1 MGKGYDVMGYWDCPM
16 CQTKKILGTE
26 RNCPNCGMPRGED
39 VKFYMDGPE
48 VKLTEEQQQKK
59 GKGADWMCEYCGGY
73 NSALDTVCVSCGAER
88 SGKDYF
94 EIRKA
99 KEKKQAEKQAEKDQ
113 EKKELD
119 DAIRNKKKEEVK
131 KKCKKKL
138 LIGLFI
144 FLLITAGLMFLGRS
158 KEYQVTLA
166 DKYWQSSV
174 DVEKYA
180 EVYESDWTLP
190 DGAELDHKEK
200 EIRTYEQVQH
210 GTTTETYESYEQVGS
225 HEETTYT
232 DNGDGTFHSSTTTV
246 PDYDYVTRTREVPN
260 YVSEPVYD
268 TKYYY
273 YIWRWQYDR
282 TLTAEEHGDKKV
294 YYAKEDLSD
303 DERYKNKQCSYYLTF
318 HDNEKDE
325 DETYEVTKEQYKQV
339 ETGAGYTIVV
349 SVDEITEIT
358 PAE

>member
-48 VKLTEEQQQKK
+48 VKLTEEQQKKK

-119 DAIRNKKKEEVK
+119 DAIRNKKKAEVK
-131 KKCKKKL
+131 KKRKKKL

-190 DGAELDHKEK
+190 DEQSWIIKKKRYERMNKCSTARRQRHMRAMSRSAHMRKRL
-200 EIRTYEQVQH
+200 IRITV
-210 GTTTETYESYEQVGS
+210 TVR
-225 HEETTYT
+225 
-232 DNGDGTFHSSTTTV
+232 STAV
-246 PDYDYVTRTREVPN
+246 RR
-260 YVSEPVYD
+260 
-268 TKYYY
+268 
-273 YIWRWQYDR
+273 
-282 TLTAEEHGDKKV
+282 
-294 YYAKEDLSD
+294 
-303 DERYKNKQCSYYLTF
+303 QCL
-318 HDNEKDE
+318 
-325 DETYEVTKEQYKQV
+325 
-339 ETGAGYTIVV
+339 IM
-349 SVDEITEIT
+349 IM
-358 PAE
+358 

>member
-94 EIRKA
+94 EVRKA

-119 DAIRNKKKEEVK
+119 DAIRNKKKADVK
-131 KKCKKKL
+131 KKRKKKL

-303 DERYKNKQCSYYLTF
+303 DERYENKQCSYYLTF

-325 DETYEVTKEQYKQV
+325 DATYEVTKEQYKQV

>member
-48 VKLTEEQQQKK
+48 VKLTEEQQKKK

-119 DAIRNKKKEEVK
+119 DAIRNKKKAEVK
-131 KKCKKKL
+131 KKRKKKL

-273 YIWRWQYDR
+273 YIWCWQYDR

>member
-94 EIRKA
+94 EIRKE
-99 KEKKQAEKQAEKDQ
+99 KEKKQAEKDQ
-113 EKKELD
+113 KKKELD

-131 KKCKKKL
+131 KKRKKKL

>member
-48 VKLTEEQQQKK
+48 VKLTKEQQKKK

-94 EIRKA
+94 EIRKEKEEKKAA
-99 KEKKQAEKQAEKDQ
+99 KEREEQQQNGIVQQPD
-113 EKKELD
+113 
-119 DAIRNKKKEEVK
+119 NKKKKPFNIKALV
-131 KKCKKKL
+131 
-138 LIGLFI
+138 IGIVIAVLAI
-144 FLLITAGLMFLGRS
+144 AGIAYLATP
-158 KEYQVTLA
+158 KTYEVTLA

-174 DVEKYA
+174 DVEKNT
-180 EVYESDWTLP
+180 ECYESDWSLP
-190 DGAELDHKEK
+190 SGAELDHKER
-200 EIRTYEQVQH
+200 EIRTYEQVQD
-210 GTTTETYESYEQVGS
+210 GTRTETYESYEVVGS
-225 HEETTYT
+225 HEETSYT

-246 PDYDYVTRTREVPN
+246 PDYGYVTRTREVPN
-260 YVSEPVYD
+260 YVDVPVYD

-349 SVDEITEIT
+349 DVDEITEIT

>member
-48 VKLTEEQQQKK
+48 VKLTEEQQKKK

-88 SGKDYF
+88 SGQDYF

-119 DAIRNKKKEEVK
+119 DAIRNKKKAEVK
-131 KKCKKKL
+131 KKRKKKL

>member
-94 EIRKA
+94 EVRKA

-131 KKCKKKL
+131 KKRKKKL

-325 DETYEVTKEQYKQV
+325 DATYEVTKEQYKQV

-349 SVDEITEIT
+349 SVDEIIEIT

>member
-73 NSALDTVCVSCGAER
+73 NSALDTACVSCGAER

-119 DAIRNKKKEEVK
+119 DAIRNKKKAEVK
-131 KKCKKKL
+131 KKRKKKL

-339 ETGAGYTIVV
+339 ETGADYTIVV

>member
-94 EIRKA
+94 EVRKA

-131 KKCKKKL
+131 KKRKKKL

-200 EIRTYEQVQH
+200 EIRTYEQVQQ

-282 TLTAEEHGDKKV
+282 TLTAEEHDDKKV

>member
-48 VKLTEEQQQKK
+48 VKLTEEQQKKK

-119 DAIRNKKKEEVK
+119 DAIRNKKKAEVK
-131 KKCKKKL
+131 KKRKKKL

-303 DERYKNKQCSYYLTF
+303 DERYKNKQCSYHLTF
-318 HDNEKDE
+318 HNNEKDE

>member
-73 NSALDTVCVSCGAER
+73 NSALNTVCVSCGAER

-119 DAIRNKKKEEVK
+119 DAIRNKKKAEVK
-131 KKCKKKL
+131 KKRKKKL

-339 ETGAGYTIVV
+339 ETGADYTIVV

>member
-1 MGKGYDVMGYWDCPM
+1 M
-16 CQTKKILGTE
+16 
-26 RNCPNCGMPRGED
+26 
-39 VKFYMDGPE
+39 
-48 VKLTEEQQQKK
+48 
-59 GKGADWMCEYCGGY
+59 
-73 NSALDTVCVSCGAER
+73 
-88 SGKDYF
+88 
-94 EIRKA
+94 
-99 KEKKQAEKQAEKDQ
+99 
-113 EKKELD
+113 
-119 DAIRNKKKEEVK
+119 
-131 KKCKKKL
+131 
-138 LIGLFI
+138 
-144 FLLITAGLMFLGRS
+144 
-158 KEYQVTLA
+158 TLA

>member
-48 VKLTEEQQQKK
+48 VKLTKEQQKKK

-94 EIRKA
+94 EIRKEKEEKKAA
-99 KEKKQAEKQAEKDQ
+99 KEREEQQQNGIVQQPD
-113 EKKELD
+113 
-119 DAIRNKKKEEVK
+119 NKKKKSFNIKALV
-131 KKCKKKL
+131 
-138 LIGLFI
+138 IGIVIAVLAI
-144 FLLITAGLMFLGRS
+144 AGIAYLATP
-158 KEYQVTLA
+158 KTYEVTLA

-174 DVEKYA
+174 DVEKNT
-180 EVYESDWTLP
+180 ECYESDWSLP
-190 DGAELDHKEK
+190 SGAELDHKER
-200 EIRTYEQVQH
+200 EIRTYEQVQD
-210 GTTTETYESYEQVGS
+210 GTRTETYESYEVVGS
-225 HEETTYT
+225 HEETSYT

-246 PDYDYVTRTREVPN
+246 PDYGYVTRTREVPN
-260 YVSEPVYD
+260 YVDVPVYD

-349 SVDEITEIT
+349 DVDEITEIT

>member
-48 VKLTEEQQQKK
+48 VKLTKEQQKKK

-94 EIRKA
+94 EIRKEKEEKKAA
-99 KEKKQAEKQAEKDQ
+99 KEREEQQQNGIVQQPD
-113 EKKELD
+113 
-119 DAIRNKKKEEVK
+119 NKKKKPFNVK
-131 KKCKKKL
+131 AL
-138 LIGLFI
+138 VIGIVIAVLAI
-144 FLLITAGLMFLGRS
+144 AGIAYLATP
-158 KEYQVTLA
+158 KTYEVTLA

-174 DVEKYA
+174 DVEKNT
-180 EVYESDWTLP
+180 ECYESDWSLP
-190 DGAELDHKEK
+190 SGAELDHKER
-200 EIRTYEQVQH
+200 EIRTYEQVQD
-210 GTTTETYESYEQVGS
+210 GTRTETYESYEVVGS
-225 HEETTYT
+225 HEETSYT

-246 PDYDYVTRTREVPN
+246 PDYGYVTRTREVPN
-260 YVSEPVYD
+260 YVDVPVYD

-349 SVDEITEIT
+349 DVDEITEIT